1 MATPNLELIAA
12 LRKTAK
18 KLEEG
23 APYQWGH
30 MGSCNCGNL
39 AQEISKLTK
48 AEIHEYAMRN
58 RQGDW
63 SEQTD
68 AYCPVS
74 NQPMD
79 LLITQ
84 MTEIGLTTTDLK
96 NLEKLSDREILV
108 RLPAEFRYLQ
118 HNKRDHVVMYMREW
132 ANLLEEQLLADIS
145 LPTFEVEQEVALQT
159 V

>member
-1 MATPNLELIAA
+1 MATPNLELISA

-18 KLEEG
+18 KLEIG

-39 AQEISKLTK
+39 AQEVSKLTK
-48 AEIHEYAMRN
+48 AEIHAYAMQN
-58 RQGDW
+58 MQGDW
-63 SEQTD
+63 SEQTE
-68 AYCPVS
+68 AYCPIS

-84 MTEIGLTTTDLK
+84 MTSIGLTMTDLK
-96 NLEKLSDREILV
+96 NLEKLSDKKILQ
-108 RLPAEFRYLQ
+108 RLPSEFRYLH

-132 ANLLEEQLLADIS
+132 ATMLEEELLADIR
-145 LPTFEVEQEVALQT
+145 LPQMEEIMQELS
-159 V
+159 

>member
-1 MATPNLELIAA
+1 MATPNLALISA

-18 KLEEG
+18 KLTTG

-39 AQEISKLTK
+39 AQEVSKLSK
-48 AEIHEYAMRN
+48 AEIHAYAMRN

-96 NLEKLSDREILV
+96 NLEKLSDVQVLR
-108 RLPAEFRYLQ
+108 RLPSEFRYLQ
-118 HNKRDHVVMYMREW
+118 HNQRDHVVMYLREW
-132 ANLLEEQLLADIS
+132 ATLLEEQLLADIH
-145 LPTFEVEQEVALQT
+145 LPSFEVEEPLVFA
-159 V
+159 

>member
-1 MATPNLELIAA
+1 MATPNLELISA

-39 AQEISKLTK
+39 AQEVSKLSK
-48 AEIHEYAMRN
+48 AEIHAYAMQN
-58 RQGDW
+58 MQGDW
-63 SEQTD
+63 SEQTE

-79 LLITQ
+79 LLMTQ
-84 MTEIGLTTTDLK
+84 MTNIGLTMSDLK
-96 NLEKLSDREILV
+96 NLEKLSDKKILQ
-108 RLPAEFRYLQ
+108 RLPIEFRYLF
-118 HNKRDHVVMYMREW
+118 HNRRDHVVMYMREW
-132 ANLLEEQLLADIS
+132 AMMLEEDLLADIT
-145 LPTFEVEQEVALQT
+145 LPKMEDMTIEFAY
-159 V
+159 

>member
-12 LRKTAK
+12 MRKTAK
-18 KLEEG
+18 KLENG

-58 RQGDW
+58 IQGDW
-63 SEQTD
+63 SEQTE
-68 AYCPVS
+68 AYCPIS

-79 LLITQ
+79 LLISQ
-84 MTEIGLTTTDLK
+84 MTDMGLTTTDLK
-96 NLEKLSDREILV
+96 NLEKLSDIQILR

-118 HNKRDHVVMYMREW
+118 HNKRDHVVMYLREW
-132 ANLLEEQLLADIS
+132 ANMLEEELLAEIN
-145 LPTFEVEQEVALQT
+145 LPEWESVCLV
-159 V
+159 

>member
-1 MATPNLELIAA
+1 MATPSLELIAA
-12 LRKTAK
+12 LRRTAK
-18 KLEEG
+18 KLAQG

-48 AEIHEYAMRN
+48 GEIHEYAMRN
-58 RQGDW
+58 KQGDW

-84 MTEIGLTTTDLK
+84 MTDMGLTTNDLR
-96 NLEKLSDREILV
+96 NLEKLSDVNILR

-132 ANLLEEQLLADIS
+132 AMILEEELLADIQ
-145 LPTFEVEQEVALQT
+145 LPAMEMDEALVA
-159 V
+159 

>member
-1 MATPNLELIAA
+1 MAIPNLELIAA
-12 LRKTAK
+12 MRRTAK
-18 KLEEG
+18 KLEQG

-74 NQPMD
+74 HQPMD

-84 MTEIGLTTTDLK
+84 MTEMGLTTIDLK
-96 NLEKLSDREILV
+96 NLEKLSDTKVLR
-108 RLPAEFRYLQ
+108 RLPTEFRYLQ
-118 HNKRDHVVMYMREW
+118 HNKRDHVVMYLREW
-132 ANLLEEQLLADIS
+132 ADMLEEELLAEIK
-145 LPTFEVEQEVALQT
+145 LPTIEEMELEAVLV
-159 V
+159 

>member
-1 MATPNLELIAA
+1 MATPNLTLISA

-18 KLEEG
+18 KLETG

-39 AQEISKLTK
+39 AQEVSKLSK
-48 AEIHEYAMRN
+48 VEIHAYAMRN

-84 MTEIGLTTTDLK
+84 MTDIGLTTTDLK
-96 NLEKLSDREILV
+96 NLEKLSDAQILR
-108 RLPAEFRYLQ
+108 RLPTEFRYLQ
-118 HNKRDHVVMYMREW
+118 HNKRDHVVMYLREW
-132 ANLLEEQLLADIS
+132 ATMLEEQLLADIHLPSFEIEES
-145 LPTFEVEQEVALQT
+145 LVLA
-159 V
+159 